1 VVFPNNKLNSEG
13 VHMAKAMK
21 VPVLVIEHQ
30 EDIEMIMEGLHFIQ
44 EYKMYDKKK
53 VEDLLK
59 EVYKINKQYETE
71 TQNKL

>member
-1 VVFPNNKLNSEG
+1 
-13 VHMAKAMK
+13 MAKAMK

-30 EDIEMIMEGLHFIQ
+30 DDIEMIMTGLHFIQ
-44 EYKMYDKKK
+44 ERKMYGKKK

-59 EVYKINKQYETE
+59 EVYKINKQYETK